1 VDIAVRI
8 HPTFFTGS
16 KPFIYIIYILYL
28 YGKQKLKP
36 RFMSITQ
43 LAIGGLTPFTTLDF
57 PDHLAAVVFCQG
69 CPWRCGYC
77 QNTHLLDFGVKP
89 VLSWDEVEAF
99 LQRRQGLLDA
109 VVFSGGE
116 PTLHLRK
123 GLLEAVQ
130 CVRGMGFKIG
140 LHTGGVNTKGLAK
153 LLPYLDWVGFD
164 IKAPFESYATIT
176 GVPNSGKPALE
187 SAKLLLQSGVAYEF
201 RTTVHPH
208 LLNESDLLELATLL
222 AELGVQRYVLQDC
235 RTRHCL
241 DSSLQNLS
249 FNEVLSNDELV
260 QAIRDLIPCTFL
272 R

>member
-1 VDIAVRI
+1 MA
-8 HPTFFTGS
+8 
-16 KPFIYIIYILYL
+16 
-28 YGKQKLKP
+28 
-36 RFMSITQ
+36 ITQ
-43 LAIGGLTPFTTLDF
+43 PVIGGLTPFTTLDF
-57 PDHLAAVVFCQG
+57 PEHLAAVIFCQG

-77 QNTHLLDFGVKP
+77 QNSHLLDFRVKAA
-89 VLSWDEVEAF
+89 LSWDQVDAF

-116 PTLHLRK
+116 PTLQK

-130 CVRGMGFKIG
+130 RVRSMGFKIG
-140 LHTGGVNTKGLAK
+140 LHTAGISTKRFAK

-164 IKAPFESYATIT
+164 IKAPFDSYATIT
-176 GVPNSGKPALE
+176 GVPNSGKQALE

-201 RTTVHPH
+201 RTTVHPQ

-222 AELGVQRYVLQDC
+222 AELGVQHYVLQDC

-241 DSSLQNLS
+241 DSSLQQLS
-249 FNEVLSNDELV
+249 YNEVLSNERLI
-260 QAIRDLIPCTFL
+260 QAIRELIPQTLL